1 MDAEQLKILI
11 DKCKAGEAGAFDKL
25 IALYSERCFGFFY
38 RLSGNR
44 HTAEDLLSELFVK
57 LVEKIGSWEGGSF
70 DSWIFTI
77 AANMFKDYLRSDYRR
92 RRLLKEKAELVQV
105 QEDASEPRNDMG
117 DKLHQALKRLEP
129 EIAELIMMRF
139 YADLSFKEM
148 AEKRNEP
155 IGTTLCK
162 MHRGLKKL
170 RELMEVPENQRLL

>member
-1 MDAEQLKILI
+1 MDTEQLKILI
-11 DKCKAGEAGAFDKL
+11 DKCKAGQPGAFDRL
-25 IALYSERCFGFFY
+25 IALYSDRCFGFLY

-44 HTAEDLLSELFVK
+44 HTAEDLLSDLFIK

-70 DSWIFTI
+70 DNWVFTI
-77 AANMFKDYLRSDYRR
+77 AANLFKDYLRSDYRR
-92 RRLLKEKAELVQV
+92 KRLMQEKAQLVQT
-105 QEDASEPRNDMG
+105 QETAVEPRNDMEER
-117 DKLHQALKRLEP
+117 LQQALKRLEP

>member
-1 MDAEQLKILI
+1 MDTEQLKILI
-11 DKCKAGEAGAFDKL
+11 DNCKTGRPGAFDKL
-25 IALYSERCFGFFY
+25 IALYSDRCFGFLY

-44 HTAEDLLSELFVK
+44 HTAEDLLSELFIK
-57 LVEKIGSWEGGSF
+57 LVEKIGSWDGGSF
-70 DSWIFTI
+70 DNWVFTI
-77 AANMFKDYLRSDYRR
+77 AANLFKDHLRSDYRR
-92 RRLLKEKAELVQV
+92 KRLMQEKAELVQT
-105 QEDASEPRNDMG
+105 EENFSEPRNDME

-129 EIAELIMMRF
+129 EVAELILMRF

-170 RELMEVPENQRLL
+170 REFMEIPENQRLL